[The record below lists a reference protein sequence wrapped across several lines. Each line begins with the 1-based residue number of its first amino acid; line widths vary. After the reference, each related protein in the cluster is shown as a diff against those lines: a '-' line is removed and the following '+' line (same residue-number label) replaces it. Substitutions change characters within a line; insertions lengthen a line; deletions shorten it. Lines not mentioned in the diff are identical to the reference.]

1 MSKTILLADDSVTIQ
16 KVVELSFADEGFRV
30 VGVANGDD
38 ALARLGEVAP
48 DLVVADIHMPGAN
61 GYEVAARVKQMR
73 PGTPVLLL
81 VGTFEPFDRERYA
94 SSGADAF
101 MKKPFDSQELLRQ
114 VQTLLAGSVRS
125 APATAEAS
133 LANRPEAETTA
144 VDNPV
149 LGSYSPAAT
158 SASRSS
164 WTPLGD
170 ADDSP
175 SFSDDAPPRNVE
187 TTLRM
192 PALGMSS
199 APYEVPEAAPAS
211 PSPAPAA
218 ASSASAVT
226 STTLAPLAPAPA
238 AIEVPTAPVQ
248 LSEVDIDRICRRVLE
263 VLSEKVVREIG
274 WEVVPDLAEVIIKDR
289 LRELERQ
296 AETAN

>member
-1 MSKTILLADDSVTIQ
+1 
-16 KVVELSFADEGFRV
+16 
-30 VGVANGDD
+30 
-38 ALARLGEVAP
+38 VAP

-61 GYEVAARVKQMR
+61 GYEVASRVKQMR

-81 VGTFEPFDRERYA
+81 VGTFEPFDRERFA

-114 VQTLLAGSVRS
+114 VQTLLNAS
-125 APATAEAS
+125 ARTPPAAES
-133 LANRPEAETTA
+133 TSERDEAETTA

-149 LGSYSPAAT
+149 LGSYSPPSAA
-158 SASRSS
+158 SAPPS
-164 WTPLGD
+164 WAPRGD
-170 ADDSP
+170 AMDSSP
-175 SFSDDAPPRNVE
+175 SFADDAPPRAAE

-199 APYEVPEAAPAS
+199 APYEVPDTAASVTASVPMLPPIPPPIDSAAAPS
-211 PSPAPAA
+211 GP
-218 ASSASAVT
+218 
-226 STTLAPLAPAPA
+226 
-238 AIEVPTAPVQ
+238 PVQ